1 MAIKIVTDS
10 TSDLD
15 SSIAE
20 DLGITIVPL
29 NVHFGEAV
37 FKDGIDLDTDQFFDK
52 LINGNVFP
60 STSQPSLGEFVD
72 VYKEISQPGDVI
84 ISVHVSSK
92 LSGTINSAQQAANTL
107 SGTVDVRIVDTQQV
121 SMTVGLSAVGAA
133 QAAREGKSVE
143 ECIAVAESVARRSN
157 FFALFDTLEYLEKGG
172 RIGKARSLIGGLLK
186 IRPILRVEDGEIG
199 QFSKARSRNMGMM
212 KLEEAVRELG
222 KLDDIAI
229 VYSTD
234 GSDAEELAATVK
246 DLLPSDKSPYLTR
259 VGPVIGTHAGPNL
272 VAIAAIT
279 SDS

>member
-199 QFSKARSRNMGMM
+199 QFSKARSRNMGML

-246 DLLPSDKSPYLTR
+246 DLLPSDKSPFLTR